1 VAAFV
6 YRAANRRGQT
16 IDGVMEA
23 PDVRAVIEQLQRDTY
38 YPIQV
43 TPRDSTGRDTAG
55 RDAKSQTLR
64 PAWSGLGARRVAGRD
79 LVAFTQRLATL
90 LEAGLPLDRALAI
103 QAELA
108 PSARLRSITND
119 VLASVRGGTSLA
131 DAFAKHHPQP
141 FSRLYV
147 NMVRAGERSGALD
160 STLKRMAEFLEEA
173 QGLRDA
179 LVSAL
184 IYPALLTA
192 VGTAAVVFLMTFVIP
207 RFADIFRDLG
217 GAIPPPTRVLLAV
230 SGWLQHFWW
239 LLGLGGLTAALAGR
253 LVLSTAGGRLE
264 ADRLLLRLPVLRAV
278 LLEYEVARLAR
289 TLGALL
295 HSGVSLVAALALV
308 KETSSNRYLARA
320 VGGLG
325 DGVKRGAGL
334 AKPMAEA
341 GVFPAL
347 AIHMVRVG
355 EETGRLEDM
364 LLKVGATFE
373 ADTRRRLKRLIAL
386 AEPGIILVMGL
397 LVGFIVVAMLLAIFS
412 ISEIPL

>member
-1 VAAFV
+1 VAAFS

-16 IDGVMEA
+16 VVGVMEA
-23 PDVRAVIEQLQRDTY
+23 PDMRAAIEQLQRDTF

-43 TPRDSTGRDTAG
+43 TPRDAGGANTGGLTR
-55 RDAKSQTLR
+55 R
-64 PAWSGLGARRVAGRD
+64 PAWTALGSRRVAGRD

-90 LEAGLPLDRALAI
+90 LEAGVPLDRALAI

-108 PSARLRSITND
+108 PTDRLRTITSG
-119 VLASVRGGTSLA
+119 VLDDVRGGTSLA
-131 DAFAKHHPQP
+131 EALAKHHPRP

-147 NMVRAGERSGALD
+147 NMVRAGERGGVLET
-160 STLKRMAEFLEEA
+160 TLKRLAEFLEEA
-173 QGLRDA
+173 QALRDA

-184 IYPALLTA
+184 IYPALLTV

-217 GAIPPPTRVLLAV
+217 GAIPAPTRLLLAV

-239 LLGLGGLTAALAGR
+239 VLGLGGLVVVLAGR
-253 LVLSTAGGRLE
+253 VVLSTPRGRLE
-264 ADRLLLRLPVLRAV
+264 ADRLVLRLPVIREV
-278 LLEYEVARLAR
+278 LLEYEVARLTR
-289 TLGALL
+289 TLGTLL
-295 HSGVSLVAALALV
+295 HSGVSLVSALALV
-308 KETSSNRYLARA
+308 KETSTNRHLARA

-334 AKPMAEA
+334 AKPMAEC

-355 EETGRLEDM
+355 EETGRMEDM